1 MIDKLGVNHK
11 VGRVILSLN
20 DSNKFNANLIMKMTS
35 NYPNLWYIYIRDRY
49 NQVDNNIHDQL
60 KTMII
65 NSAVL
70 EFGLCFN
77 GSLFSND

>member
-49 NQVDNNIHDQL
+49 N
-60 KTMII
+60 
-65 NSAVL
+65 
-70 EFGLCFN
+70 
-77 GSLFSND
+77 